1 MRPLHD
7 LRKTETLVVSSNAA
21 GTQPLHDLRKT
32 ETLVVS
38 SNADGDPFSHQQ
50 RAAAVARECAEAARG
65 MQPLHDLRKTE
76 TLVVSSNAAG
86 YSQLP
91 FSYQQRAAAVARECA
106 EAAAA
111 RLEERRWLSR
121 PTLLGHQQR
130 AAAVAR
136 ECGLRAMQPLHDLR
150 KTETLVVSSNAAG
163 TTWDSHK
170 QFSPPP
176 APAAAPPATPAPPA
190 PGASECNYV
199 IENNIQLKDGSI
211 QLKEEDDDVI
221 IKPEPEPDVF
231 VIDDDEEP
239 EAPPSPVPA
248 ELYSSRDLSERLR
261 NYLLK
266 NQIDPSMITKETP
279 IIDDPLKTNV
289 KTVSN
294 MPNLKNV
301 ADLLVNT
308 TNPIILPSEV
318 TGGNQMLAIKTPDGT
333 GFVLHQIVAAAYGEL
348 YVPTVPAKIVNGEL
362 IMLNKIIC
370 SGPVDPP
377 TIMPIILNTPTPAQ
391 VIPAPTVK
399 PTQRQKKTLSDEE
412 LKSLRYNLYKI
423 APPGDNPLPIY
434 KGIPPINTTSSPNA
448 NTSGTV
454 RLRGHVQS
462 QTSTVKQMSV
472 NNAGSYRGPVN
483 IRPKTQ
489 PVGPRSLT
497 IANGVVS
504 GKAIP
509 TTHRGK
515 SNQNQERDKATS
527 TQRIQVKPSKPF
539 ATQNKVV
546 SHRGTETRESMEI
559 PQKIQVI
566 PSNPFATQ
574 SGSQDVHRE
583 KEMASKRKNEEATL
597 GAEPAKMKMDDSIDW
612 EAKIPMDVITYM
624 DATDPLAEL
633 PQNQITNSGIGGIAN
648 VYSETEDRIA
658 AASIEN
664 ELRRPHNSAFD
675 IVSKVISID

>member
-1 MRPLHD
+1 MAYELASLLNSLGQANVEYCVLCLQTTEKHKISCSDYLNTIIEELRGPTTWTWLKTTFDNLNVCQVCEVLLAKTIRILQRIRFTVKFNRLMKMRNDADNLLILNTILEGLD
-7 LRKTETLVVSSNAA
+7 SNQD
-21 GTQPLHDLRKT
+21 TVL
-32 ETLVVS
+32 
-38 SNADGDPFSHQQ
+38 PFSHQQ

-65 MQPLHDLRKTE
+65 
-76 TLVVSSNAAG
+76 
-86 YSQLP
+86 
-91 FSYQQRAAAVARECA
+91 
-106 EAAAA
+106 
-111 RLEERRWLSR
+111 
-121 PTLLGHQQR
+121 
-130 AAAVAR
+130 
-136 ECGLRAMQPLHDLR
+136 MQPLHDLR

-454 RLRGHVQS
+454 RLRGYVQS
-462 QTSTVKQMSV
+462 QTSTVKQMSGNTV
-472 NNAGSYRGPVN
+472 GNYRGAVN

-574 SGSQDVHRE
+574 SGSQEGQRE
-583 KEMASKRKNEEATL
+583 KEMASKRKNEEATV